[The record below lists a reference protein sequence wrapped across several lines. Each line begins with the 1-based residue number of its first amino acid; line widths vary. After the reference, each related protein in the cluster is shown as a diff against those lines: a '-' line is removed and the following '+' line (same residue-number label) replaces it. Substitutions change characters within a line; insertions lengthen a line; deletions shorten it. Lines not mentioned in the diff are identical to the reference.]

1 MLLNVVGAAIL
12 AFGLYQIHSISDVTE
27 GGVLGLT
34 LLFQHWFG
42 LSPSISGL
50 VLNAACYLFGYK
62 TLGKPF
68 IRNSIIAG
76 TCFSL
81 FYALFEQTPHLWPQI
96 GQHPLLAAVVGAVFV
111 GFGVGL
117 CVRNNGAP
125 TGDDAL
131 AMGLSRILRT
141 RIQWIYLA
149 SDLTVLLLSL
159 SYIPLRR
166 ILFSLLTVVLSGQL
180 IGLTESFGKNTRKN
194 AEGNSD

>member
-42 LSPSISGL
+42 LSPSISGF

-81 FYALFEQTPHLWPQI
+81 
-96 GQHPLLAAVVGAVFV
+96 
-111 GFGVGL
+111 
-117 CVRNNGAP
+117 
-125 TGDDAL
+125 
-131 AMGLSRILRT
+131 LSRR
-141 RIQWIYLA
+141 RAYGRKLA
-149 SDLTVLLLSL
+149 S
-159 SYIPLRR
+159 IRCWRPLAERSSSVSASDYASGTMARR
-166 ILFSLLTVVLSGQL
+166 QATTHWQWACREF
-180 IGLTESFGKNTRKN
+180 
-194 AEGNSD
+194 

>member
-1 MLLNVVGAAIL
+1 MLLNVVGSAIL

-42 LSPSISGL
+42 LSPSISGF

-96 GQHPLLAAVVGAVFV
+96 SQHPLLAAVGGAV
-111 GFGVGL
+111 
-117 CVRNNGAP
+117 
-125 TGDDAL
+125 
-131 AMGLSRILRT
+131 
-141 RIQWIYLA
+141 
-149 SDLTVLLLSL
+149 
-159 SYIPLRR
+159 
-166 ILFSLLTVVLSGQL
+166 
-180 IGLTESFGKNTRKN
+180 
-194 AEGNSD
+194 

>member
-34 LLFQHWFG
+34 LLFQHWFS
-42 LSPSISGL
+42 LSPSITGL
-50 VLNAACYLFGYK
+50 ILNAACYLFGYK
-62 TLGKPF
+62 TLGKQF
-68 IRNSIIAG
+68 IRNSIVAG

-81 FYALFEQTPHLWPQI
+81 FYALFEQTPRLWPQI
-96 GQHPLLAAVVGAVFV
+96 GGHPLLAAIGGAVFV

-166 ILFSLLTVVLSGQL
+166 ILYSLLTVILSGQL
-180 IGLTESFGKNTRKN
+180 IGLTESFGRTKRNRPAGNN
-194 AEGNSD
+194 A